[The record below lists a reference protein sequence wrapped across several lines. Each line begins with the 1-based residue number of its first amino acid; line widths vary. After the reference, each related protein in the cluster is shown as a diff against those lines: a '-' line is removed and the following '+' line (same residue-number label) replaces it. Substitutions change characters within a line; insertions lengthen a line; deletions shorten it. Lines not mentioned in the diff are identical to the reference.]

1 MQVSFINENAKTSFL
16 LSVVDV
22 DNPDPS
28 PLKKV
33 IELTSKPPMLQWM
46 LSTSNQ
52 SKDLSVHEID
62 VEKGTNEF
70 SDVIDQSEDLEE
82 HYWMKKSIECLE

>member
-1 MQVSFINENAKTSFL
+1 MQVSFISENAITSFL
-16 LSVVDV
+16 LSVVDI

-52 SKDLSVHEID
+52 REDLSVHEID
-62 VEKGTNEF
+62 VEKGMNEF
-70 SDVIDQSEDLEE
+70 SDVIDQSEEE
-82 HYWMKKSIECLE
+82 HYWMKKTIECLE